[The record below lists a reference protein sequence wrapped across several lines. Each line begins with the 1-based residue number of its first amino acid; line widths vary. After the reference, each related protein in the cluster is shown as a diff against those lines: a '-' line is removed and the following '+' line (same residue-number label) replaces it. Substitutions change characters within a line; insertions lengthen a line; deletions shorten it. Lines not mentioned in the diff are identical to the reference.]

1 MGFFTD
7 LLGGSS
13 DVRESGG
20 GFDPAISEKINLGLS
35 DLTRSYEQ
43 GPRVFEGPRVAGFTD
58 PQLQAQTSLL
68 ALSTAQ
74 PDYFTTALGD
84 IEEARG
90 LQRQAVAPVTAQDI
104 AAQRQLLEGTAE
116 AQKLAARQTFEETIR
131 DIGLGAVGGG
141 AGAIEGARADILR
154 GGAAGQL
161 AMTSAQIESQL
172 QQQALQQTQADRA
185 ARERAA
191 TGLATLGG
199 QALDISRAGFGEA
212 QERARLAAG
221 VGAQQQAL
229 EQQQIQAEMAKFAE
243 ADPMAFAQ
251 RYLTTVY
258 AAPTRQTQYS
268 QDPST
273 FQEAIGLATAFANN
287 GGVVKKSAGG
297 LAAIAEIA
305 SAVASG
311 SGGAELEMS
320 QAVSRA
326 EGAGDGG
333 DGLIP
338 SSLGFGSGT
347 PKQEMD
353 KFASV
358 QLNTGSSP
366 KKGFLAKLGE
376 KAKEKFSDNI
386 FTDDKGLS
394 GLYMSKEGDK
404 NDLPKKDQADPAK
417 EGEQT
422 ESRVTSQEA
431 MAAGAPT
438 IFRVDDSTMFAKQR
452 AARDAMNKQLGRRA
466 NNGGGIA
473 NLAVGGGR
481 FKVARPIPIARPP
494 RPGEEPARP
503 GKEEGAFNRILS
515 GVGSG
520 LKSLGSGIQT
530 GYGYYKENIDPFR
543 DYSEAERRRIGL
555 GILAAQPKLGESP
568 LTTVARGA
576 MGPIDKIKAEEL
588 ARAKQRATL
597 DAARLRAIKD
607 VKPLPNT
614 IFDNINQ
621 TIASLYGAK
630 VTRDATGR
638 VIGIDSSALSDDV
651 ADKMNRELRE
661 TIRIAE
667 KTYQSDPA
675 NIYDKTLTYIT
686 ENVGPKK

>member
-7 LLGGSS
+7 LFGGPG
-13 DVRESGG
+13 DVREIGG
-20 GFDPAISEKINLGLS
+20 GFDPAVRPYIEQGLGGLES
-35 DLTRSYEQ
+35 AFQE

-90 LQRQAVAPVTAQDI
+90 LQRQAIAPLTAQDI

-116 AQKLAARQTFEETIR
+116 AQKLAAQQTFEETIR

-172 QQQALQQTQADRA
+172 QQQALQQAEADRA
-185 ARERAA
+185 AKERAA

-199 QALDISRAGFGEA
+199 QALDVSRTGFGEA

-229 EQQQIQAEMAKFAE
+229 EQQRIQAELAKFAE

-258 AAPTRQTQYS
+258 GAPTRQTQYS

-273 FQEAIGLATAFANN
+273 FQEIMGIATA
-287 GGVVKKSAGG
+287 
-297 LAAIAEIA
+297 
-305 SAVASG
+305 
-311 SGGAELEMS
+311 
-320 QAVSRA
+320 
-326 EGAGDGG
+326 GAG
-333 DGLIP
+333 
-338 SSLGFGSGT
+338 
-347 PKQEMD
+347 
-353 KFASV
+353 A
-358 QLNTGSSP
+358 
-366 KKGFLAKLGE
+366 AK
-376 KAKEKFSDNI
+376 
-386 FTDDKGLS
+386 
-394 GLYMSKEGDK
+394 
-404 NDLPKKDQADPAK
+404 
-417 EGEQT
+417 
-422 ESRVTSQEA
+422 A
-431 MAAGAPT
+431 MAGAPAKKGGGISSLAIGGTPNPSPRPANTEDFILPGNT
-438 IFRVDDSTMFAKQR
+438 IVSGDTGFERGVKDPKTGEEIADKPVEIQEYEPEKTGGLSTIPTEDMAADVKNVDNKVFVLDMAVQRSKQK
-452 AARDAMNKQLGRRA
+452 AARQALNKQLGRRA

-473 NLAVGGGR
+473 SLQVGG
-481 FKVARPIPIARPP
+481 VPNVVSRPNIEEMEKRTEGGITRYYEK
-494 RPGEEPARP
+494 PGVFDRV
-503 GKEEGAFNRILS
+503 LS
-515 GVGSG
+515 GVGAG
-520 LKSLGSGIQT
+520 LKTLGSGIKT
-530 GYGYYKENIDPFR
+530 GVDFYADKLDPFG
-543 DYSEAERRRIGL
+543 SAGLNLTPGQRIRVGL

-576 MGPIDKIKAEEL
+576 MGPIQQIKAEEL
-588 ARAKQRATL
+588 ARAKQKATL

-607 VKPLPNT
+607 VKPLPNA

-630 VTRDATGR
+630 VTRDVTGR

-651 ADKMNRELRE
+651 AAKMNKELRE

-667 KTYQSDPA
+667 RTYQSDPA

>member
-7 LLGGSS
+7 LFGGPG
-13 DVRESGG
+13 DVREIGG
-20 GFDPAISEKINLGLS
+20 GFDPAVRPYIEQGLGGLQS
-35 DLTRSYEQ
+35 AFQE

-90 LQRQAVAPVTAQDI
+90 LQRQAIAPLTAQDI

-116 AQKLAARQTFEETIR
+116 AQKLAAQQTFEETIR

-161 AMTSAQIESQL
+161 AMTAAQIESQL
-172 QQQALQQTQADRA
+172 QQQALQQTEADRA
-185 ARERAA
+185 AKERAA

-199 QALDISRAGFGEA
+199 QALDVSRTGFGEA

-229 EQQQIQAEMAKFAE
+229 EQQQIQAELAKFAE

-251 RYLTTVY
+251 QYLSTVY
-258 AAPTRQTQYS
+258 GAPTRQTQYS

-273 FQEAIGLATAFANN
+273 FQEIVGLATSFAND

-297 LAAIAEIA
+297 LAAIAE
-305 SAVASG
+305 VATAAAAG

-320 QAVSRA
+320 QAVSEATSKA
-326 EGAGDGG
+326 EGAAGDAGTLG
-333 DGLIP
+333 SDGSLP
-338 SSLGFGSGT
+338 SSIGFGSGT

-366 KKGFLAKLGE
+366 KKGFLAKIGE

-386 FTDDKGLS
+386 FTDDEGLS
-394 GLYMSKEGDK
+394 GLYMSKEKDQDG
-404 NDLPKKDQADPAK
+404 LPKADQADPAK

-422 ESRVTSQEA
+422 ESRVTPQEA
-431 MAAGAPT
+431 MAAGAPKM
-438 IFRVDDSTMFAKQR
+438 FRVDDSVMFAKQR

-473 NLAVGGGR
+473 SLQVGGTPKFDNRGN
-481 FKVARPIPIARPP
+481 PIDN
-494 RPGEEPARP
+494 EEKT
-503 GKEEGAFNRILS
+503 GVFDRILS

-520 LKSLGSGIQT
+520 LQALGSGIQT

-576 MGPIDKIKAEEL
+576 MGPIQQIKAEEL
-588 ARAKQRATL
+588 ARAKQKATL

-607 VKPLPNT
+607 VKPLPNA

-630 VTRDATGR
+630 VTRDVTGR

-651 ADKMNRELRE
+651 AAKMNKELRE

-667 KTYQSDPA
+667 RTYQSDPA